1 MKTLRNYRFT
11 KFKINPFFKTI
22 INVLLLSMKA
32 KQIIRLGF
40 SSCPNDTFIFDAMI
54 HGKIDTEGLDF
65 ELVIEDVEEL
75 NRRAFK
81 AELDVT
87 KISFN
92 AFTRLVDNYILL
104 DAGAALGENCGPLV
118 ISKNPTSMQ
127 DLKDKV
133 IAIPGINTTANLL
146 LTLAFKEYKNK
157 KEMLFSDIEDAVI
170 NGKVDA
176 GLIIHESRFTYEEK
190 GLNKVLDL
198 GEYWESKTNTP
209 TPLGGIIAKRSLG
222 DDLIYKIN
230 RVLKRSVEF
239 AFNNPKSGIDFIRKH
254 SQEMSEEVMY
264 KHIALYVNHF
274 SLDLGEEGRNAVRVL
289 FQNAIDSGLIPEV
302 KEKLFL

>member
-1 MKTLRNYRFT
+1 
-11 KFKINPFFKTI
+11 
-22 INVLLLSMKA
+22 MKA
-32 KQIIRLGF
+32 NQIIRLGF

-81 AELDVT
+81 ADLDVT

-104 DAGAALGENCGPLV
+104 DAGAALGENCGPLL

-146 LTLAFKEYKNK
+146 LTLAFSEYKNK
-157 KEMLFSDIEDAVI
+157 KEMLFSEIEQAVI
-170 NGKVDA
+170 NGDVDA
-176 GLIIHESRFTYEEK
+176 GLIIHESRFTYEDK
-190 GLNKVLDL
+190 GLFRVLDL

-209 TPLGGIIAKRSLG
+209 TPLGGIIAKRNLG
-222 DDLIYKIN
+222 DELIHKIN

-274 SLDLGEEGRNAVRVL
+274 SLDLEEEGKNAVRVL
-289 FQNAIDSGLIPEV
+289 FQKAIDAGLIPEV